1 MRMNRRNVL
10 VGLGTIVAGGGAAL
24 GTGAFSSVEADRTVN
39 VSVEGDSSAFLQ
51 LDPSPSG
58 YANNTDGTL
67 QIDLDANGPSSGN
80 GLNANATTTI
90 GPLFTAGNESDGGID
105 LHITADGSAS
115 NITVNEGTAIENTVT
130 DGTNDLGTIEFIFM
144 DSGDKAIVSNDGSN
158 SVNIAQTNTEDIT
171 LKINVPDIN
180 PSNIDSSTFLDT
192 ITIVANDDG
201 T

>member
-39 VSVEGDSSAFLQ
+39 VNVAGDSSAFLQ
-51 LDPSPSG
+51 FDPSVSG
-58 YANNTDGTL
+58 YAENTEGTL
-67 QIDLDANGPSSGN
+67 QINLDANGPSSGS

-90 GPLFTAGNESDGGID
+90 DPLVNAGNESDGGID
-105 LHITADGSAS
+105 LYIKTDDS
-115 NITVNEGTAIENTVT
+115 NATVNEGAAIENTVLYSS
-130 DGTNDLGTIEFIFM
+130 DGSEAGTIEFIFK
-144 DSGDKAIVSNDGSN
+144 DSSDAVIVSSDGTN
-158 SVNIAQTNTEDIT
+158 SVNITQGRSENIS
-171 LKINVPDIN
+171 LKINVPEMDTTDI
-180 PSNIDSSTFLDT
+180 DTSTLLSE